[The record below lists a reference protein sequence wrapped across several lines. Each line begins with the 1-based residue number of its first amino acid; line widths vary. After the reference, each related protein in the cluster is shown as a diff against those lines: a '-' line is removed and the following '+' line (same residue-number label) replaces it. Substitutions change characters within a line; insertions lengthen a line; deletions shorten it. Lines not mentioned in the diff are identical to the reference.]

1 MVERFDEGVQVISWI
16 RGVFIMGVDNFVVLR
31 LYEKECYEYGKR
43 LTCVRDLECVS
54 WFVRV
59 GV

>member
-1 MVERFDEGVQVISWI
+1 
-16 RGVFIMGVDNFVVLR
+16 MGVDNFVVLR
-31 LYEKECYEYGKR
+31 LHEQECYEYGRR

-54 WFVRV
+54 EFVRV